1 MYYNYLLYSVYY
13 YREKEEVFA
22 VFIAEGSHGLC
33 LLFSTFFG
41 SFMWVS
47 RKWAVLELENYF
59 FSHFCGKI
67 YYVHRQHTVTTI
79 RKNLLWIYGFEDLR
93 TKINFASFLF
103 SKGEKIN
110 QEIDLRTFP
119 KENQK
124 LNEAKQIQREDEKLQ
139 NGSYYYI
146 ISNRI
151 LIKNPLH

>member
-1 MYYNYLLYSVYY
+1 M
-13 YREKEEVFA
+13 
-22 VFIAEGSHGLC
+22 
-33 LLFSTFFG
+33 
-41 SFMWVS
+41 
-47 RKWAVLELENYF
+47 
-59 FSHFCGKI
+59 
-67 YYVHRQHTVTTI
+67 
-79 RKNLLWIYGFEDLR
+79 WIYGFEDLR

-110 QEIDLRTFP
+110 QEIDLWTFR

-124 LNEAKQIQREDEKLQ
+124 LNEAKQIQGEDEKLQ